1 MIDRRA
7 QILDRLAAIVGD
19 IATLNHAGFYRNR
32 GDLSNTLRP
41 FLTLHD
47 GSEELS
53 RDIMPGSRIA
63 LPLGMQLFPE
73 ISYLPRLQ
81 LPLNETIDVDVHS
94 MRMQVIAAVLT
105 DAALHT
111 IVGANGKVSLRSIE
125 TDLAIGKRMSGETV
139 FRLAFSYPLLLS
151 ELT

>member
-7 QILDRLAAIVGD
+7 QILDRLTAIVGD

-32 GDLSNTLRP
+32 GDLSNALRP

-47 GSEELS
+47 GSEEVF
-53 RDIMPGSRIA
+53 RDVPPGSRMS
-63 LPLGMQLFPE
+63 LPVHMQLFPE
-73 ISYLPRLQ
+73 ISYAPRLQ
-81 LPLNETIDVDVHS
+81 SPLNETIDVDVHS
-94 MRMQVIAAVLT
+94 MRMQVLSAVLT

-125 TDLAIGKRMSGETV
+125 TDLAIGKRMSGETL
-139 FRLAFSYPLLLS
+139 FRFVFSYPLLLP